1 MLFFY
6 YTSRFFER
14 LDSLFPQWNSVKYIT
29 FFSPGLISD
38 IIVDWWN
45 VEMEGTEIIYVYTGI
60 YIYIYLCVIAI
71 NVRRIVVHNFDA
83 GVQ

>member
-1 MLFFY
+1 M
-6 YTSRFFER
+6 
-14 LDSLFPQWNSVKYIT
+14 KYIT

>member
-1 MLFFY
+1 M
-6 YTSRFFER
+6 
-14 LDSLFPQWNSVKYIT
+14 KYIT

-38 IIVDWWN
+38 IIIDWWN

>member
-1 MLFFY
+1 M
-6 YTSRFFER
+6 
-14 LDSLFPQWNSVKYIT
+14 KYIT
-29 FFSPGLISD
+29 FSSPGLISD

>member
-1 MLFFY
+1 
-6 YTSRFFER
+6 
-14 LDSLFPQWNSVKYIT
+14 
-29 FFSPGLISD
+29 
-38 IIVDWWN
+38 
-45 VEMEGTEIIYVYTGI
+45 MEGTEIIYVYTGI